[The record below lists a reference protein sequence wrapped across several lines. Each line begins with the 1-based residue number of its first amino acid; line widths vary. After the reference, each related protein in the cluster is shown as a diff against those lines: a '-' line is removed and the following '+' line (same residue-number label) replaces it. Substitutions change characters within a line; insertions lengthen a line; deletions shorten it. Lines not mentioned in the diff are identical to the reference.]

1 MKIKSLLITIILLST
16 ALVGCAS
23 SDTVRE
29 QTYRSNLGTATDTD
43 IQRVVPNILNRYN
56 FTIYRDEITL
66 DGIYYETEWKDRDL
80 YDDERAL
87 GVTQARSRIYVT
99 ARPRTAQ
106 ASSLHRVNFEV
117 QNEVMIEGDEDWNRE
132 TITDEAENYFSEI
145 ARTLRV
151 EFESG
156 IRRN

>member
-1 MKIKSLLITIILLST
+1 MNIKLSLLAIIILSI
-16 ALVGCAS
+16 ALAGCAS

-43 IQRVVPNILNRYN
+43 IQRIVPNILSRYN

-80 YDDERAL
+80 FDDERAL
-87 GVTQARSRIYVT
+87 GVTEARSRIYVT

-106 ASSLHRVNFEV
+106 ASSLHRVDFEV
-117 QNEVMIEGDEDWNRE
+117 QNQVMIEGEEDWNRE
-132 TITDEAENYFSEI
+132 TITDEAETYFSEI

>member
-1 MKIKSLLITIILLST
+1 MKMKILLLAITILSI
-16 ALVGCAS
+16 AIAGCAS

-43 IQRVVPNILNRYN
+43 IQRIVPNILSRYN
-56 FTIYRDEITL
+56 FTIYRDDITL
-66 DGIYYETEWKDRDL
+66 DGIYFETEWKERDL
-80 YDDERAL
+80 FDDEKAL
-87 GVTQARSRIYVT
+87 GATEARSRIYVT

-117 QNEVMIEGDEDWNRE
+117 QNEILIEGEEGWNRE
-132 TITDEAENYFSEI
+132 TITEEAEEYFSEI

-151 EFESG
+151 EFDTG
-156 IRRN
+156 IRR